1 MIWPISRVYFY
12 HYMIKYTQKEFQT
25 VEMKVILKVDS
36 RMVSQDLE
44 DHLANELTNLISHPN
59 YLEVVSISLNSIG
72 IPIQENFETNEE

>member
-1 MIWPISRVYFY
+1 
-12 HYMIKYTQKEFQT
+12 MIKYTQKEFQT